1 MTFKVYIKKRISTFW
16 RKENYEH
23 ATAIVPRKAGERY
36 KLQEDV
42 VNKQNKNKLGY
53 ISHFVSLNIVIKKKV
68 EIYFSLPP
76 LLQQRLSAWYGT
88 LGSFKYAFMPHY

>member
-23 ATAIVPRKAGERY
+23 ATPIVPRKAGERY

-42 VNKQNKNKLGY
+42 VNKPNKNKLGY
-53 ISHFVSLNIVIKKKV
+53 ISLLHFVSLNMVIKKMV
-68 EIYFSLPP
+68 DIYFSFPP
-76 LLQQRLSAWYGT
+76 L
-88 LGSFKYAFMPHY
+88 PHYLCHTFSMTWHPGVF